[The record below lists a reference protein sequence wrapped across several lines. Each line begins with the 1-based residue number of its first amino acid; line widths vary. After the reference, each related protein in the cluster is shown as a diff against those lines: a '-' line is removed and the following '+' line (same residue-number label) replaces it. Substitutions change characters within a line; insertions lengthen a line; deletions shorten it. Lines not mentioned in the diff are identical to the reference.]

1 MRVELISL
9 ALLHRISPAYVA
21 IKGKYFFQLMY
32 FLHEK
37 IWHTMNIRRA
47 LVKKTC
53 ESVDRVT
60 GMSAG
65 R

>member
-1 MRVELISL
+1 M
-9 ALLHRISPAYVA
+9 A

-37 IWHTMNIRRA
+37 IWRTMNIRRA
-47 LVKKTC
+47 LVKKSC

-60 GMSAG
+60 GMSASP
-65 R
+65 